1 MTAVYYQAHVGLA
14 SAWGLAE
21 SSTWWHSVL

>member
-1 MTAVYYQAHVGLA
+1 MSAVYYQAHVGLA

-21 SSTWWHSVL
+21 S